1 MPTIHSHSISSR
13 QAQVRAATPPRNH
26 GLEHFQK
33 FCGRKKVAAVFNRHA
48 KYMQKG
54 LAVKNRRHDF
64 ITVAMTFNKML

>member
-1 MPTIHSHSISSR
+1 MI
-13 QAQVRAATPPRNH
+13 AATTQAKAASGNR
-26 GLEHFQK
+26 GGFFRAGESQDLEHFQK

>member
-48 KYMQKG
+48 KYMQKRLG
-54 LAVKNRRHDF
+54 G
-64 ITVAMTFNKML
+64 